1 MTQLA
6 HNKTSPPNNSS
17 MTFSFHKKGR
27 VVETTVKMKN
37 ATLKADID
45 IVFLAI
51 SAFMISLVNILY
63 LTGIIGGI

>member
-1 MTQLA
+1 MSQVA
-6 HNKTSPPNNSS
+6 QKPIRPPSNTTMAFKFN
-17 MTFSFHKKGR
+17 KKGR
-27 VVETTVKMKN
+27 VVETTLKVKDT
-37 ATLKADID
+37 TLKADID